1 MTEAQELA
9 TMTVKER
16 EILEEITK
24 KDCLENCQHCV
35 HTEAHNPELH
45 HRVHYCGACRIYM
58 FHRMQEWQSVEFA
71 EKFEKIEK
79 GGTQELM
86 STGRKYYTRPPAY
99 EYMHLNSAKK
109 FTSRHV
115 KLEDAI
121 AEYLANPDRDLTV
134 DELIYKNLKNRSEQQ
149 AKVFVE
155 TYAVM
160 NALEMDK
167 LQEKRICIPQR
178 YRTIQIRSSQRTHYI

>member
-1 MTEAQELA
+1 MKIANIAYTRKHTIPNYIIAYVTVVHVAFTCFTECKSGKALSSQ
-9 TMTVKER
+9 
-16 EILEEITK
+16 
-24 KDCLENCQHCV
+24 
-35 HTEAHNPELH
+35 
-45 HRVHYCGACRIYM
+45 
-58 FHRMQEWQSVEFA
+58 

-79 GGTQELM
+79 GGTQEFML
-86 STGRKYYTRPPAY
+86 TGRKYYTRPPAY

-155 TYAVM
+155 TYGLDAVM